1 MNIEQVLTQAP
12 TASAAISVLMASAL
26 AAGSVTQVFKASPI
40 YKKFPACWLLRFV
53 SAASGGIFG
62 LMIAGP
68 AWGLTLG
75 IGAGAI
81 CTATV
86 AMVKKRMRDAA

>member
-1 MNIEQVLTQAP
+1 MTIEELLLSSPSVS
-12 TASAAISVLMASAL
+12 SALLVLMASAL

-40 YKKFPACWLLRFV
+40 YKKFPAPWLLRFV
-53 SAASGGIFG
+53 SSLSGGIFG
-62 LMIAGP
+62 LIIAGP

-86 AMVKKRMRDAA
+86 ALVKKRIRDAA